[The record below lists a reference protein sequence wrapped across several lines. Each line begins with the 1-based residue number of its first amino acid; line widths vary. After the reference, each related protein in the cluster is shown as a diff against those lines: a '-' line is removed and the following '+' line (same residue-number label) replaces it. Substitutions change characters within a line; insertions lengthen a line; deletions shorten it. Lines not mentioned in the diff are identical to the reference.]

1 MSKQTIE
8 KIFRGHSGCC
18 NAPNYGP
25 STGFH
30 MRSKTACSVTKRFLC
45 PECHNK
51 PDQSQEDLYR
61 CCERPDNAF
70 LCEYMRVSS
79 QSKNT
84 HTKRCYQY
92 PLVYERD
99 VFSQK
104 ATMEWKWHNSN

>member
-1 MSKQTIE
+1 
-8 KIFRGHSGCC
+8 
-18 NAPNYGP
+18 
-25 STGFH
+25 
-30 MRSKTACSVTKRFLC
+30 MRSKTACSVTEIFLC

-84 HTKRCYQY
+84 HTKRRYQH

-99 VFSQK
+99 VFSRK
-104 ATMEWKWHNSN
+104 ATMEWRWHNSN